1 MQDSERRRGKIGL
14 TIGNLS
20 FSGEGDQDWLDQ
32 QISKLIDIA
41 TKVQVATSEDDISSK
56 PELEQKVTGPTE
68 SLATYLRTKGGDTVQ
83 TQRFLATA
91 GWIWRRG
98 ERVLTTR
105 TVTKALQDNQQKRL
119 SNGAD
124 CLNQNVGRGFC
135 EKTKEG
141 FFITPEG
148 WKHLGEDNIQ

>member
-41 TKVQVATSEDDISSK
+41 PQLQVATSGDDISST
-56 PELEQKVTGPTE
+56 PEPKQSVTVAPE
-68 SLATYLRTKGGDTVQ
+68 SLATYLKTKGGDTVQ

-91 GWIWRRG
+91 GWLWRRG
-98 ERVLTTR
+98 ERPLNTR
-105 TVTKALQDNQQKRL
+105 AVTKALQDHQQKRL
-119 SNGAD
+119 GNAAD
-124 CLNQNVGRGFC
+124 CLNQNVGKGFC

-148 WKHLGEDNIQ
+148 WKQLGEANIQ